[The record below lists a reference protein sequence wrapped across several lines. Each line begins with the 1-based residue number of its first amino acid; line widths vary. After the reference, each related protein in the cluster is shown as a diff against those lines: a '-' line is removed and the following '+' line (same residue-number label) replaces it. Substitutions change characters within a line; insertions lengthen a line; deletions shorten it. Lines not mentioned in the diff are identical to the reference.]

1 MSSLEIIA
9 EILSESNLSVEQNI
23 IIERDRDNRGREFSM
38 SYEIIKPPE
47 IDYKLYRFESRDFPF
62 FSEVQDLKK
71 MCDFILF
78 AEEREHLH
86 IFLIELKLGNLS
98 AKKQLAAAEEFAKFI
113 IQSSQRI
120 GQKINSYSIKK
131 IRASSAN
138 LKKGKYLTVEK
149 KYEFD
154 KDNYLDY
161 SLKSFHLKHLVS

>member
-1 MSSLEIIA
+1 MTNLEIIA

-38 SYEIIKPPE
+38 RYDIIKPPE

-62 FSEVQDLKK
+62 FSEVPDLKK

-86 IFLIELKLGNLS
+86 IFLIELKLSNLS
-98 AKKQLAAAEEFAKFI
+98 AKKQLTAAEEFAKFI
-113 IQSSQRI
+113 IQSSKRI
-120 GQKINSYSIKK
+120 GRKINAYSIKK
-131 IRASSAN
+131 IRACNSN
-138 LKKGKYLTVEK
+138 LRKSKFLTVEK
-149 KYEFD
+149 KYQFD

-161 SLKSFHLKHLVS
+161 SLRSFHLKHLVN